1 MVGFFIDFQWFKDS
15 KGYRIL
21 PPKGLRGE
29 RIVRNGGDL
38 IAYRP
43 LEKIDVLYALLA
55 RVETTN
61 DLLDFI
67 GRYGPLTRFGLSPN
81 PPPPPEARHVKWW
94 SSMVVK
100 PLRIQDGEEN

>member
-1 MVGFFIDFQWFKDS
+1 MAPLLALKNAFVTATFIIHYICNTFGPSLLMVGFFIDFQWFRDS
-15 KGYRIL
+15 KGYRII
-21 PPKGLRGE
+21 PPRGFRGE

-43 LEKIDVLYALLA
+43 LDKIDVLYALLA

-67 GRYGPLTRFGLSPN
+67 GR
-81 PPPPPEARHVKWW
+81 
-94 SSMVVK
+94 
-100 PLRIQDGEEN
+100 